1 MPTNKS
7 KLTLYAYD
15 IKTSNLT
22 TDAPVFFKTLKEVLH
37 DNGYRSIL
45 SSRKMQLN
53 KRDSEEDLLA
63 YFSFSD
69 EGYIFG
75 TMMTLVSG
83 AETGT
88 VPEDMLK
95 NTVMDLEELTK
106 DGETTIKYRGVYY
119 FAISSSRLVVS
130 KHNCISRLSAYMN
143 WLIDKNRG
151 KNIYSF
157 TPVIKEIPEVDI
169 QTIKKIVF
177 SSGLSLGLG
186 AKSNDTKMKFGAG
199 KMTEYLLHFLSE
211 RNSKLKELVEAGVA
225 TADVVVNIEKKPKE
239 MDKEEYNAL
248 ISSSIATDEEVCFIR
263 KDDKKIKGSCV
274 HLQRAIEIEN
284 TARGFVSE
292 IQLKQQMESLLW
304 EK

>member
-1 MPTNKS
+1 MSTNKS
-7 KLTLYAYD
+7 NLTLYAYD

-22 TDAPVFFKTLKEVLH
+22 IDASAFFKTLKEVLQ
-37 DNGYRSIL
+37 DRGCRSIL
-45 SSRKMQLN
+45 GSRKMQLN

-63 YFSFSD
+63 YFSFSE

-119 FAISSSRLVVS
+119 FAVSSSRLVVS
-130 KHNCISRLSAYMN
+130 KYNCAKRLSAYMN

-157 TPVIKEIPEVDI
+157 APVIKEIPKIDI
-169 QTIKKIVF
+169 PSIKKIVF
-177 SSGLSLGLG
+177 PSGLSLALG
-186 AKSNDTKMKFGAG
+186 EKSNDTKMTFGAG
-199 KMTEYLLHFLSE
+199 KMTGHILQFLSE
-211 RNSKLKELVEAGVA
+211 KNSKLRELVEAGVA
-225 TADVVVNIEKKPKE
+225 TANVVVNIEKKPKG
-239 MDKEEYNAL
+239 MDKEEYNTL
-248 ISSSIATDEEVCFIR
+248 ISSSIATDEDVCFIG
-263 KDDKKIKGSCV
+263 KNDKKIKGSCV
-274 HLQRAIEIEN
+274 HLQRAVKIEN

-292 IQLKQQMESLLW
+292 VQLKQEMESLLW